1 MAIDRQ
7 SLPRQYGRMKRTRS
21 KPTPPADL
29 KFLEASRFGEF
40 RKPLPYDQSPI
51 AETYATYVENATLAI
66 NMGALPGFY
75 MFSAEKWIL
84 AQIQTNS
91 DLFGGRP
98 AITPD
103 EKRRAAF
110 REKKLFLEGT
120 NIGAPAMKAEMKKR
134 TKLFEE
140 LVDACDSEIRDIVY
154 GIFKSMIIQAWTAF
168 EVLLGD
174 LVRRLQT
181 DKKLKNPLPQDKFGF
196 DSRRRFRSSYTTAF
210 NDPAIDALLN
220 DPIIDALA
228 LVRNVM
234 VHANGF
240 ADDRFLSLK
249 EKAYPV
255 NPVLLK
261 YFPNLALNA
270 KVELNGEI
278 VRHLIEPCLIKGSDL
293 AVEVDNWLKRNV

>member
-1 MAIDRQ
+1 LPKSFNPDFTGQISGGLAASERSAAKHDCPACIAMAIDRQ

-110 REKKLFLEGT
+110 REKSYSWKAPILE
-120 NIGAPAMKAEMKKR
+120 
-134 TKLFEE
+134 L
-140 LVDACDSEIRDIVY
+140 
-154 GIFKSMIIQAWTAF
+154 
-168 EVLLGD
+168 
-174 LVRRLQT
+174 RL
-181 DKKLKNPLPQDKFGF
+181 
-196 DSRRRFRSSYTTAF
+196 
-210 NDPAIDALLN
+210 
-220 DPIIDALA
+220 
-228 LVRNVM
+228 
-234 VHANGF
+234 
-240 ADDRFLSLK
+240 
-249 EKAYPV
+249 
-255 NPVLLK
+255 
-261 YFPNLALNA
+261 
-270 KVELNGEI
+270 
-278 VRHLIEPCLIKGSDL
+278 
-293 AVEVDNWLKRNV
+293 